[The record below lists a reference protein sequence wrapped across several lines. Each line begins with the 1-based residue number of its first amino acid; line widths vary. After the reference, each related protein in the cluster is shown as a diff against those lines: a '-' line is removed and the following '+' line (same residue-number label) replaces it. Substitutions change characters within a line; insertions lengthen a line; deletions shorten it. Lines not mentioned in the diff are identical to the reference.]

1 MCVCV
6 SVNTFYNEN
15 LFLEK
20 RNYDKNISNFYIILY
35 FFLKIML
42 LFV

>member
-1 MCVCV
+1 MTILYLTIYVCL

-20 RNYDKNISNFYIILY
+20 RNYDKNISNFI
-35 FFLKIML
+35 
-42 LFV
+42 